1 MGSGT
6 AFVELLRRIT
16 NHIDRIRGDR
26 AAASSAARRS
36 QNRHPACQRP
46 ARAEDGAP
54 SPLAGAFG
62 LSAKNEYS
70 PPGNARTHF
79 QLAQPGF
86 RCAAHR
92 ATPGGTTEEVSWACC
107 TVSRIIRLSMLV

>member
-1 MGSGT
+1 MCSWDREPVTRAQVGH
-6 AFVELLRRIT
+6 ELS
-16 NHIDRIRGDR
+16 H
-26 AAASSAARRS
+26 
-36 QNRHPACQRP
+36 
-46 ARAEDGAP
+46 
-54 SPLAGAFG
+54 PLARCVDGEAHIG
-62 LSAKNEYS
+62 LRVSIRNASKNEEVIFRGLATRDQLALRGFDLSKDEYS

-107 TVSRIIRLSMLV
+107 TVSRIIR